1 MPYPHLHLLSN
12 FQNQIFH
19 QARHLLNA
27 LGQLMF
33 NTFITSPSL
42 HFLKI
47 FLPYLITWL
56 NPLRKKRI
64 LSLTKFSPSTSMQS
78 FNHKI
83 LPILSLKY
91 LLIYHL
97 PSFLYSLLWLAPSS
111 HTHDPIKIAASNRL
125 PYPLV
130 CSLSSPHIQQ
140 NYLLKHNVLEAFNSF
155 QLFITKVPNFKVRQ
169 GLLKQTQIAGGDISN
184 FPIQQDW
191 EGAQESAF
199 PTSS

>member
-1 MPYPHLHLLSN
+1 MPYPHLHLLSK
-12 FQNQIFH
+12 FQNQIFN

-27 LGQLMF
+27 LGHLMF

-56 NPLRKKRI
+56 NPLRKKLI

-78 FNHKI
+78 FNNKI
-83 LPILSLKY
+83 PPILSLKY
-91 LLIYHL
+91 L
-97 PSFLYSLLWLAPSS
+97 PSFLYSLLQFLAPSS

-125 PYPLV
+125 PCPLV

-140 NYLLKHNVLEAFNSF
+140 NYLLKHNFSEAFNSF
-155 QLFITKVPNFKVRQ
+155 QLFVTKVPNFKVRQ
-169 GLLKQTQIAGGDISN
+169 GLLKQTQIAGGI
-184 FPIQQDW
+184 P
-191 EGAQESAF
+191 
-199 PTSS
+199 PTFQFNRTGRGPKNRHFLQVPKWC